1 VFTLC
6 PGQYAEIDTAGH
18 AGRRGVNNPVAC
30 QRSSLPGEVVGVK
43 EFVE

>member
-6 PGQYAEIDTAGH
+6 SGQYSEFDM
-18 AGRRGVNNPVAC
+18 AGRSGCRGVNNPVAC
-30 QRSSLPGEVVGVK
+30 QRSSLPDEGVGVK